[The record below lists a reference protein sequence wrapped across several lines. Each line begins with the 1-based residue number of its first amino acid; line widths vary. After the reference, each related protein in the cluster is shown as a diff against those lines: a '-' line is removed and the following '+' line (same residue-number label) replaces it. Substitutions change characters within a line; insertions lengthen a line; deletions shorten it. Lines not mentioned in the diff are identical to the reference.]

1 MLLLIAGHLRSPC
14 HCTAAALNDALLQLQ
29 ARPGCEQNSQT
40 VCLKN
45 HKAVSSVLDSTTS
58 ARNEIL
64 LSQKKPSN
72 MKTGR
77 QQWQAH
83 PLPFSFQTTWG
94 PGALLRQAPSHPS
107 SPSLPFPGA
116 WAVFLRGTK
125 GQPAVPGHTEEAVVS
140 GAVVLR
146 PSSRCLQAWAL
157 QPPHPAS
164 TPRLLPPAL
173 FHCCS
178 SWRDGR
184 EGSSAD
190 EADSFKP
197 F

>member
-1 MLLLIAGHLRSPC
+1 MAGISP
-14 HCTAAALNDALLQLQ
+14 AFQL
-29 ARPGCEQNSQT
+29 
-40 VCLKN
+40 
-45 HKAVSSVLDSTTS
+45 LDSLGTQS
-58 ARNEIL
+58 PAA
-64 LSQKKPSN
+64 
-72 MKTGR
+72 TGT
-77 QQWQAH
+77 
-83 PLPFSFQTTWG
+83 L
-94 PGALLRQAPSHPS
+94 HPS

-184 EGSSAD
+184 EGSSAH